1 MVEAQTCIKK
11 FVKFANKH
19 NVKILKQTKNK
30 LLTCRSASDT
40 SVLWYFKIIKSAYI
54 PAPPKEVKEI
64 QAKLKDGL
72 KLKDMNK
79 EFFTYAKY
87 DGLSKFTA
95 FDINEGYTVAR
106 KIYCTLLAATDENK
120 RKLQHLAD
128 LNKCINLK
136 IQLRDGDNKVVFET
150 K

>member
-1 MVEAQTCIKK
+1 
-11 FVKFANKH
+11 
-19 NVKILKQTKNK
+19 
-30 LLTCRSASDT
+30 
-40 SVLWYFKIIKSAYI
+40 
-54 PAPPKEVKEI
+54 
-64 QAKLKDGL
+64 
-72 KLKDMNK
+72 MNK

-87 DGLSKFTA
+87 DGLNKFTA
-95 FDINEGYTVAR
+95 FDINEGYPVAR

>member
-1 MVEAQTCIKK
+1 
-11 FVKFANKH
+11 
-19 NVKILKQTKNK
+19 
-30 LLTCRSASDT
+30 
-40 SVLWYFKIIKSAYI
+40 
-54 PAPPKEVKEI
+54 
-64 QAKLKDGL
+64 
-72 KLKDMNK
+72 MNK

-87 DGLSKFTA
+87 DGLSTFTA
-95 FDINEGYTVAR
+95 FDINEGYPVAR

>member
-1 MVEAQTCIKK
+1 
-11 FVKFANKH
+11 
-19 NVKILKQTKNK
+19 
-30 LLTCRSASDT
+30 
-40 SVLWYFKIIKSAYI
+40 
-54 PAPPKEVKEI
+54 
-64 QAKLKDGL
+64 
-72 KLKDMNK
+72 MNK
-79 EFFTYAKY
+79 EFLTYAKY
-87 DGLSKFTA
+87 DGLSKITD
-95 FDINEGYTVAR
+95 FDINEGYPVAR